1 MAWSKVTYF
10 QSWISHYRIKSLYCL
25 QQHLM
30 CIESITETYH
40 AFSVGVSFTRNS
52 SHIYMNE
59 IHILAKKKSST
70 FPATMQPTKKR
81 GSFNYRYSSLS
92 PNFRTFELSNLLARR
107 DSITDALI
115 PSTLS
120 FDGADA
126 AMSASSST
134 FAVTN

>member
-59 IHILAKKKSST
+59 IHILAKKNVARSRPLCNPQRKEEVLIT
-70 FPATMQPTKKR
+70 VTA
-81 GSFNYRYSSLS
+81 LS
-92 PNFRTFELSNLLARR
+92 ALTSELSNF
-107 DSITDALI
+107 LI
-115 PSTLS
+115 S
-120 FDGADA
+120 
-126 AMSASSST
+126 
-134 FAVTN
+134 